1 LRDSAVAEARAIRA
15 SMTPAGLAH
24 AAGVERL
31 SRLTSAAGHAPLCF
45 TGMWITAGVIE
56 ARTALASATA
66 ESRNPR
72 LTHLKWA
79 KRIREL
85 GDTLAEC
92 EAEAARLHV
101 EHRARLLKDLRK
113 AHTHPKFSCA
123 APAHLEAIDADPG
136 LADTLKADS

>member
-1 LRDSAVAEARAIRA
+1 
-15 SMTPAGLAH
+15 MTPTGPSCDSCDAPAVIHIPVKHKGACP
-24 AAGVERL
+24 AAEVNLDNL
-31 SRLTSAAGHAPLCF
+31 STPAAWAKP
-45 TGMWITAGVIE
+45 AGVIE
-56 ARTALASATA
+56 ARIALASATA

-92 EAEAARLHV
+92 EAQAARLHV